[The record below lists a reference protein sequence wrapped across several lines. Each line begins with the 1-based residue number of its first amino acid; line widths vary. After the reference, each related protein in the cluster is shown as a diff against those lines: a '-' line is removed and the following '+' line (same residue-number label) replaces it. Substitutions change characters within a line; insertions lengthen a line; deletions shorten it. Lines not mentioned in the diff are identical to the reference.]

1 MNLKTELT
9 LGPVLY
15 NWSPERWRDFYF
27 EIADEADVDNVCI
40 GEVVCQKRAPFFVP
54 HIADVVERLER
65 GGKTVIH
72 SALTLLMSQQDL
84 ALAKSLTAEEGFYV
98 EANDI
103 AEVADL
109 KGRPFAVGPFVNC
122 YNEGTLK
129 WLTDVGATR
138 VCLPA
143 ELPMDAVAAIASKAT
158 IDVEV
163 QAFGR
168 TPLAI
173 SARCYHAR
181 SRDLHKS
188 GCEFVCGEDANGM
201 VVETLDGTP
210 FLTVNGTQTQS
221 YTCLNLVSDLTTLR
235 DLGVTAFR
243 LHPQA
248 IDMVAVAQVFR
259 AVLTH
264 SLTPDEAMAD
274 LENLWTQSPFSNGF
288 LKGVEGVKMVARA
301 E

>member
-1 MNLKTELT
+1 MTRSELT

-15 NWSPERWRDFYF
+15 NWTPERWRDFYF

-40 GEVVCQKRAPFFVP
+40 GETVCQKRAPFFEP
-54 HIADVVERLER
+54 HIADVVERLEA
-65 GGKTVIH
+65 GGKRVIH
-72 SALTLLMSQQDL
+72 SALTLIMSTQDQ
-84 ALAKSLTAEEGFYV
+84 ALARSLTAEEGFFV

-103 AEVADL
+103 SQVSNL
-109 KGRPFAVGPFVNC
+109 KGRDFAVGPFINC
-122 YNEGTLK
+122 YNEGTLA
-129 WLTDVGATR
+129 WLIEVGAKR

-143 ELPMDAVAAIASKAT
+143 ELPMEAIAALAAAST

-181 SRDLHKS
+181 SRGLQKS
-188 GCEFVCGEDANGM
+188 GCEFVCGDDADGM
-201 VVETLDGTP
+201 VVETLDHKP

-221 YTCLNLVSDLTTLR
+221 YTCLSLIHELGALQ
-235 DLGVTAFR
+235 DLGVSAFR

-248 IDMVAVAQVFR
+248 INMAAVAGIFR
-259 AVLTH
+259 GVLDGGL
-264 SLTPDEAMAD
+264 SPDEASVF
-274 LENLWTQSPFSNGF
+274 LEGHWTDSPFSNGF
-288 LKGVEGVKMVARA
+288 VKGVEGVKMVLEA

>member
-1 MNLKTELT
+1 MTRSELT

-15 NWSPERWRDFYF
+15 NWAPERWRDFYF

-40 GEVVCQKRAPFFVP
+40 GETVCQKRAPFFEP
-54 HIADVVERLER
+54 HIADVVERLEA
-65 GGKTVIH
+65 GGKRVIH
-72 SALTLLMSQQDL
+72 SALTLIMSAQDQ
-84 ALAKSLTAEEGFYV
+84 ALARSLTDEEGFFV

-103 AEVADL
+103 SQVSNL
-109 KGRPFAVGPFVNC
+109 KGRDFAVGPFINC
-122 YNEGTLK
+122 YNEGTLA
-129 WLTDVGATR
+129 WLTQVGATR

-143 ELPMDAVAAIASKAT
+143 ELSMEAIGALAAAST

-181 SRDLHKS
+181 SRGLQKS
-188 GCEFVCGEDANGM
+188 GCEFVCGEDDDGM
-201 VVETLDGTP
+201 VVETLDHKP

-221 YTCLNLVSDLTTLR
+221 YTCLNLSHELTDLQR
-235 DLGVTAFR
+235 LGVSAFR

-248 IDMVAVAQVFR
+248 INMVAVASIFR
-259 AVLTH
+259 DTLDAKLSPDDATVL
-264 SLTPDEAMAD
+264 
-274 LENLWTQSPFSNGF
+274 LEGHWTESPFSNGF
-288 LKGVEGVKMVARA
+288 VKGVEGVKMVLEA